1 MNEDYQDKLYKE
13 YSSQREK
20 LDGASLEAAGRYD
33 RAVLAISSGA
43 LALSV
48 TFIEKIVSTPQ
59 VWSLFLLVPGW
70 ILLLCT
76 IVLQL
81 LALASSQNATSE
93 QIRILDQQ
101 YQKYFSAEDAAQ
113 AVKEGWIEP
122 ENPYV
127 RKTNRLNIIS
137 QWTLVVGILLVLA
150 FSSVNVCVNICT
162 KKEAEMAD
170 KPSSTKPSSTTKIGN
185 IKGSYTPPTNKLP
198 PPPPPKTDK

>member
-1 MNEDYQDKLYKE
+1 MNDDYSDKLYKE

-33 RAVLAISSGA
+33 RAILAISTGA

-59 VWSLFLLVPGW
+59 TWTLFLLVPGW

-76 IVLQL
+76 IILQL

-113 AVKEGWIEP
+113 AVKDGWIEP

-127 RKTNRLNIIS
+127 KRTNRLNIVS
-137 QWTLVVGILLVLA
+137 QITLIIGILLVLA
-150 FSSVNVCVNICT
+150 FSSVNVCVNTCT
-162 KKEAEMAD
+162 RKEAEMAD
-170 KPSSTKPSSTTKIGN
+170 KPSSPKPASTTKIGN
-185 IKGSYTPPTNKLP
+185 IRGSYTPPTNKLP
-198 PPPPPKTDK
+198 PPPPPKSSK

>member
-1 MNEDYQDKLYKE
+1 MSDDYKDKLYKE

-33 RAVLAISSGA
+33 RAILAISSGA

-48 TFIEKIVSTPQ
+48 TFIEKIISTPQ
-59 VWSLFLLVPGW
+59 TWTLFLLVPGW

-76 IVLQL
+76 IILQL

-93 QIRILDQQ
+93 QIRLLDQQ
-101 YQKYFSAEDAAQ
+101 YQRYFSVEDAAE

-127 RKTNRLNIIS
+127 KRTNRLNIIS
-137 QWTLVVGILLVLA
+137 QVSLIIGILLVLA
-150 FSSVNVCVNICT
+150 FSSVNVCVNT
-162 KKEAEMAD
+162 LHKKGERNVQHSLISKTIINHED
-170 KPSSTKPSSTTKIGN
+170 RKHQGKL
-185 IKGSYTPPTNKLP
+185 YTANE
-198 PPPPPKTDK
+198 